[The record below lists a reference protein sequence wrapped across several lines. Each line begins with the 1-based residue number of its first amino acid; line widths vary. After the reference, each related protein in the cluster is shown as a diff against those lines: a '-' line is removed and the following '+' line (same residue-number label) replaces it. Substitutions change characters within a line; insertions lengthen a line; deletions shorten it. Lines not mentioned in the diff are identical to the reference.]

1 MPHHQKK
8 QRYAILKIDLISLFY
23 KSTAIDKVKEVIKN
37 NILQLIP
44 SITPYINRFIKGFIC
59 MIIYVACWPILAFL
73 AGKLIPAIGSGEL
86 STVTNIIINSLVV
99 FLIQK
104 TAQYGQDVYIAK
116 PSLEISEVM
125 RQSLFS
131 KIHKIKMNFINN
143 ISAGDITYRLTED
156 ADRVSEVI
164 YKTFQDTLP
173 CVLQLLAVI
182 IYMFYLDW
190 SLTISTFILA
200 PIIVL
205 SVNNFGKRV
214 LIASEKS
221 QESTSDLAGLIG
233 ESINGIS
240 TIRSFAAEN
249 WIKGRFNTR
258 LRSNK
263 QAKYKTLKLLAIQ
276 HPIVG
281 FIEAF
286 GILAI
291 LGLGALRINLG
302 LLNSEE
308 FSSFFA
314 AILMLIDPISHI
326 STNFNEY
333 KQAEASLK
341 RLKKI
346 NMQPMEKDEWNLEK
360 ISKIKGKIEFNHVS
374 FEYKKD
380 NEVLKDITLK
390 ISKGQVIAFVGSSG
404 AGKSTMMSL
413 ILKFISPKIGDIYI
427 DDKNIRSISSIDI
440 RSNIALVQ
448 QQPFLF
454 SGRIIDVI
462 KMGRDFSEDD
472 VIKSAKIANAHE
484 FILKLP
490 SKYET
495 NITERGSNFSGG
507 QIQRLAIARAIL
519 GNPSILLLDEATS
532 ALDSDSEAEV
542 QKGLNQAMNNRTVI
556 VVAHRLSTTQGADKI
571 VVFDKGKI
579 VDSGKHIDLFNK
591 DGIYKELCEKQL
603 IKVT

>member
-1 MPHHQKK
+1 MPRLQKK

-86 STVTNIIINSLVV
+86 STVTNIIINSLIV

-346 NMQPMEKDEWNLEK
+346 NMQPMEKDERNLDK
-360 ISKIKGKIEFNHVS
+360 IAKINGNIEFNHVS

-413 ILKFISPKIGDIYI
+413 ILKFISPKTGDIYI

-556 VVAHRLSTTQGADKI
+556 IVAHRLSTTQGADKI

-579 VDSGKHIDLFNK
+579 IDSGKHIDLFNK

>member
-1 MPHHQKK
+1 M
-8 QRYAILKIDLISLFY
+8 FY
-23 KSTAIDKVKEVIKN
+23 KSTAIDRVKEVIKN

-131 KIHKIKMNFINN
+131 KIHKIKMNIINN

-173 CVLQLLAVI
+173 CLLQLLAVI

-221 QESTSDLAGLIG
+221 QESTSDLASLIG

-249 WIKGRFNTR
+249 WITGRFNTK

-346 NMQPMEKDEWNLEK
+346 NMQPMEKDEQNLEK
-360 ISKIKGKIEFNHVS
+360 ITRINGKIEFNHVS

-380 NEVLKDITLK
+380 NEVLQDITLK

-413 ILKFISPKIGDIYI
+413 ILKFINPKLGDIYI

-495 NITERGSNFSGG
+495 NINERGSNFSGG

-556 VVAHRLSTTQGADKI
+556 IVAHRLSTTQGADKI

>member
-23 KSTAIDKVKEVIKN
+23 KSTAIDKVKGVIKN

-86 STVTNIIINSLVV
+86 STVTNIIINSLIV

-346 NMQPMEKDEWNLEK
+346 NMQPMEKDERNLEK
-360 ISKIKGKIEFNHVS
+360 IAKINGKIEFNHVS

-413 ILKFISPKIGDIYI
+413 ILKFISPKTGDIYI

-462 KMGRDFSEDD
+462 KMGRNFSEDD

-556 VVAHRLSTTQGADKI
+556 IVAHRLSTTQGADKI

-579 VDSGKHIDLFNK
+579 IDSGKHIDLFNK

>member
-1 MPHHQKK
+1 
-8 QRYAILKIDLISLFY
+8 
-23 KSTAIDKVKEVIKN
+23 
-37 NILQLIP
+37 
-44 SITPYINRFIKGFIC
+44 

-86 STVTNIIINSLVV
+86 TTVTNIIINSLVV

-249 WIKGRFNTR
+249 WIKGRFNTK

-360 ISKIKGKIEFNHVS
+360 ISKMKGKIEFNHVS

-427 DDKNIRSISSIDI
+427 DDKNISSISSIDI

-462 KMGRDFSEDD
+462 KMGRNYSEED

-556 VVAHRLSTTQGADKI
+556 IVAHRLSTTQGADKI

-591 DGIYKELCEKQL
+591 NGIYKELCEKQL

>member
-1 MPHHQKK
+1 M
-8 QRYAILKIDLISLFY
+8 
-23 KSTAIDKVKEVIKN
+23 
-37 NILQLIP
+37 QLIP

-116 PSLEISEVM
+116 PSLEISEIM
-125 RQSLFS
+125 RQKLFS

-190 SLTISTFILA
+190 SLTVSTFILA

-346 NMQPMEKDEWNLEK
+346 NMQPMEKDERNLEK
-360 ISKIKGKIEFNHVS
+360 IAKINGKIEFNHVS

-556 VVAHRLSTTQGADKI
+556 IVAHRLSTTQGADKI

>member
-86 STVTNIIINSLVV
+86 STVTKIIINSLVV

-346 NMQPMEKDEWNLEK
+346 NMQPMEKDERNLEK
-360 ISKIKGKIEFNHVS
+360 IAKINGKIEFNHVS

-490 SKYET
+490 GKYET

-556 VVAHRLSTTQGADKI
+556 IVAHRLSTTQGADKI

>member
-1 MPHHQKK
+1 
-8 QRYAILKIDLISLFY
+8 
-23 KSTAIDKVKEVIKN
+23 
-37 NILQLIP
+37 
-44 SITPYINRFIKGFIC
+44 

-86 STVTNIIINSLVV
+86 STVTNIIIRSLVV

-125 RQSLFS
+125 RQNLFS

-182 IYMFYLDW
+182 FYMFYLDW

-249 WIKGRFNTR
+249 WIKGRFNTK
-258 LRSNK
+258 LKSNK

-346 NMQPMEKDEWNLEK
+346 NMQPIEKDEGNLEK
-360 ISKIKGKIEFNHVS
+360 ISKINGKIEFNHVC
-374 FEYKKD
+374 FEYKKN

-390 ISKGQVIAFVGSSG
+390 ISKGQIIAFVGSSG

-413 ILKFISPKIGDIYI
+413 ILKFISPKIGEIYI

-454 SGRIIDVI
+454 SGRIVDVI
-462 KMGRDFSEDD
+462 KMGRNFSEED

-542 QKGLNQAMNNRTVI
+542 QKGLKQAMNNRTVI
-556 VVAHRLSTTQGADKI
+556 IVAHRLSTTQEADKI

-591 DGIYKELCEKQL
+591 KGIYKELCEKQL
-603 IKVT
+603 IKIT

>member
-314 AILMLIDPISHI
+314 GILMLIDPISHI

-346 NMQPMEKDEWNLEK
+346 NMQPMEKDERNLEK
-360 ISKIKGKIEFNHVS
+360 IAKINGKIEFNHVS

-556 VVAHRLSTTQGADKI
+556 IVAHRLSTTQGADKI

>member
-23 KSTAIDKVKEVIKN
+23 KSTAIDKVKEVLKN

-346 NMQPMEKDEWNLEK
+346 NMQPMEKDERNLEK
-360 ISKIKGKIEFNHVS
+360 IAKINGKIEFNHVS

-556 VVAHRLSTTQGADKI
+556 IVAHRLSTTQGADKI

>member
-1 MPHHQKK
+1 
-8 QRYAILKIDLISLFY
+8 
-23 KSTAIDKVKEVIKN
+23 
-37 NILQLIP
+37 
-44 SITPYINRFIKGFIC
+44 

-73 AGKLIPAIGSGEL
+73 AGKLIPAIGSGEI
-86 STVTNIIINSLVV
+86 SIVTNIIINSLVV

-125 RQSLFS
+125 RQNLFD

-190 SLTISTFILA
+190 SLTISTFVLA

-205 SVNNFGKRV
+205 AVNNFGKRV
-214 LIASEKS
+214 LIASETS
-221 QESTSDLAGLIG
+221 QESTSDLASLIG

-249 WIKGRFNTR
+249 WIKSRFNKR
-258 LRSNK
+258 LSSNK
-263 QAKYKTLKLLAIQ
+263 KAKYKTLKLLAFQ
-276 HPIVG
+276 HPVVG

-302 LLNSEE
+302 LLNSEG

-346 NMQPMEKDEWNLEK
+346 NLQPIEQDELNLEK
-360 ISKIKGKIEFNHVS
+360 ISKINGEIEFKHVN

-404 AGKSTMMSL
+404 AGKSTMLSL
-413 ILKFISPKIGDIYI
+413 ILKFICPKTGDIYI
-427 DDKNIRSISSIDI
+427 DNKNIKAISSIDI

-462 KMGRDFSEDD
+462 NMGRNFSEEE
-472 VIKSAKIANAHE
+472 VIKSAKMANAHE

-490 SKYET
+490 KKYET

-507 QIQRLAIARAIL
+507 QIQRIAIARAIL

-571 VVFDKGKI
+571 IVFDKGKI
-579 VDSGKHIDLFNK
+579 IDSGKHIDLFNK
-591 DGIYKELCEKQL
+591 EGIYKELCEKQL
-603 IKVT
+603 IKIT